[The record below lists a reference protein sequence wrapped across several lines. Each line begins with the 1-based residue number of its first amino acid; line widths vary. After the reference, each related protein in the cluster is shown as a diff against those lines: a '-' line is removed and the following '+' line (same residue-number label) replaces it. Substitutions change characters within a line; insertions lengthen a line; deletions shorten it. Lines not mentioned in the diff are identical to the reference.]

1 MKSLCKCKVN
11 VAKKELVLF
20 AIGQKK
26 NRGLGGIR
34 RKASTA
40 FCLSNHLCHR
50 NTTLRL
56 QPSDI
61 LYQPKT
67 TNLNEP

>member
-1 MKSLCKCKVN
+1 MQK
-11 VAKKELVLF
+11 AQKK
-20 AIGQKK
+20 AKK

-40 FCLSNHLCHR
+40 YCLSNPACHR
-50 NTTLRL
+50 NYAVWL

>member
-1 MKSLCKCKVN
+1 MQSKCREKRAGVVRN
-11 VAKKELVLF
+11 WA
-20 AIGQKK
+20 KK